1 MDRFLMR
8 MAKADIVDVMTY
20 SIGRF
25 PRLKYRRVLMC
36 TGKFQS
42 PSIERPL
49 LPKGRAEVRALDGI
63 HSKVWLAWTG
73 RIMEAYVGSFNLTA
87 PTNENVMVRVDNNKK
102 EWLLYFDHFWAQGRI
117 LS

>member
-1 MDRFLMR
+1 
-8 MAKADIVDVMTY
+8 MAKADAVDIMTY
-20 SIGRF
+20 TVGAIH
-25 PRLKYRRVLMC
+25 PQVPYRRVLINAEVS
-36 TGKFQS
+36 GPYK
-42 PSIERPL
+42 PL
-49 LPKGRAEVRALDGI
+49 RLGRVQVRALCGI